1 VLSEWDIGDF
11 IPKML
16 AEVVSIILN
25 IRGMETVIKLAI
37 ERMCEEI
44 EKLKQVVNDQ
54 QKRISELERNRNRS
68 TTVVEPSTPKVEDE
82 LLNNEQVKRILNI
95 GKNSLIKLVRD
106 GVLVQIRINERTVR
120 FSRSALMEYIQK
132 KQGST
137 TL

>member
-1 VLSEWDIGDF
+1 
-11 IPKML
+11 
-16 AEVVSIILN
+16 
-25 IRGMETVIKLAI
+25 METVVKLAI

-44 EKLKQVVNDQ
+44 EKLKLIVGEQ

-68 TTVVEPSTPKVEDE
+68 TTVVEPSTPKIEDE
-82 LLNNEQVKRILNI
+82 LLNNQQVKRILNI

-106 GVLVQIRINERTVR
+106 GVLVAIRINERTVR
-120 FSRSALMEYIQK
+120 FSRTAIMEYIQR